1 MIQINLVPVALRKK
15 KGTQFLAGN
24 LKIPMEVLVGTALG
38 LVMLLVCA
46 HVLLI
51 FLNVG
56 KVMQHKSLQA
66 HWEKMQPEKK
76 KADEVVQR
84 LRELQARN
92 TDVVNMK
99 TGHGLLWSQK
109 LNIISDALPKG
120 VWIKKISLKEKMLF
134 IEGSSISRQKREMS
148 NVHAFTS
155 ALKNEK
161 KFLESFS
168 DLELGSIQ
176 RRNIQNLEVVDFLIT
191 TKIKE

>member
-1 MIQINLVPVALRKK
+1 MIQINLVPIALRKK
-15 KGTQFLAGN
+15 KGSQFLAGN
-24 LKIPMEVLVGTALG
+24 LKIPMEILVGSALA
-38 LVMLLVCA
+38 LVMLLVCV

-66 HWEKMQPEKK
+66 RWSKMQPEKQ

-92 TDVVNMK
+92 KDVENMK
-99 TGHGLLWSQK
+99 TGQGLLWSQK
-109 LNIISDALPKG
+109 LNIISQVLPKG
-120 VWIKKISLKEKMLF
+120 VWIKKISLKEDMLF
-134 IEGSSISRQKREMS
+134 IEGSSISRQKKEMT
-148 NVHAFTS
+148 NVHTFTS

-176 RRNIQNLEVVDFLIT
+176 RRKIQNLEVVDFLIT
-191 TKIKE
+191 TKIKQ